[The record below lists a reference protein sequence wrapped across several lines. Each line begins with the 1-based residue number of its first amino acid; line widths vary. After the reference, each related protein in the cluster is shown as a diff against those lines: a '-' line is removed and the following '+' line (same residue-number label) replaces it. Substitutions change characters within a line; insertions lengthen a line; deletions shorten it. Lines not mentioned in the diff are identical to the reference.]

1 MLGGWPAR
9 RDRVLVHAMRSGAGS
24 PEVAM
29 PARELFAQAE
39 AHGLA
44 DVLFDVWDR
53 PGAPL
58 EDDLRDVLTRRRRA
72 REIDHHAHLAM
83 LARID
88 EVLAQR
94 GIRAVA
100 LKGVLLAE
108 RIYPRPPARGTT
120 DIDLLVAEGDLERAS
135 ETLRDVG
142 YEPSRAK
149 SEVRFRREHH
159 HITLLHAHAPPLELH
174 FHAIRA
180 FGGTLRSE
188 PLIERSIGFRDLRAV
203 RVLSPPDELVYLV
216 LHAAWHRFGRLG
228 WLHDVALLIGTM
240 TDDELREA
248 HRRANAEGFGRVL
261 AYAAALLERTS
272 SVPRG
277 RLDLLGHLGSAR
289 TSLVAGVT
297 AEPRVGLLRSAT
309 RFLYAASLCDSLPHA
324 ARYAHHASKSYAQ
337 RLLGADS

>member
-9 RDRVLVHAMRSGAGS
+9 RDRVLVHAMRGDAGS
-24 PEVAM
+24 VAQTS
-29 PARELFAQAE
+29 ARELFAQAE
-39 AHGLA
+39 THGLA
-44 DVLFDVWDR
+44 DVLFDVWDG
-53 PGAPL
+53 PASAL
-58 EDDLRDVLTRRRRA
+58 DDELRDLLTRRRRA

-88 EVLAQR
+88 EVLAAR
-94 GIRAVA
+94 GMRAVA

-120 DIDLLVAEGDLERAS
+120 DIDLLVAEGDLEDAT
-135 ETLRDVG
+135 EALREIG

-159 HITLLHAHAPPLELH
+159 HITLLHEHAPPLELH

-188 PLIERSIGFRDLRAV
+188 PLIDRSAAFGDLRSV
-203 RVLSPPDELVYLV
+203 RVLSAPDELVYLV

-228 WLHDVALLIGTM
+228 WLYDLALLVGTM
-240 TDDELREA
+240 SDDQLRQA
-248 HRRANAEGFGRVL
+248 HDRAHAEGFGRVL

-272 SVPRG
+272 RVPRE
-277 RLDLLGHLGSAR
+277 RLRLLGHLGPAR
-289 TSLVAGVT
+289 TSLVSGMTV
-297 AEPRVGLLRSAT
+297 EPRAGLLRSAT

-324 ARYAHHASKSYAQ
+324 ARYARHASRSYAQ
-337 RLLGADS
+337 RLLGPDS